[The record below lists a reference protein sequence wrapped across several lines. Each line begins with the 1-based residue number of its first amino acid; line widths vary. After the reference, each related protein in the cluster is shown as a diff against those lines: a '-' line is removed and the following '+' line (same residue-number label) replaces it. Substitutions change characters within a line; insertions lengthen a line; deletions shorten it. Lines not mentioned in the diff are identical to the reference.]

1 MTDPGLLQPPSPR
14 STQLHSS
21 WHFLWGGVLG
31 LAAWTRWLSPWW
43 LLGSAG
49 FILTWI
55 LFRRSNQRTHTAAA
69 VFLLMGT
76 VLGFSAQSQ
85 MGSRRPGEAN
95 LRSQR
100 EEEVSKALSGR
111 FEALLESGDR
121 AVQETRN
128 LLTDPAPQDLQEE
141 LSRIRRRWSVT
152 ALAVYE
158 SDGRLR
164 GWVGVHRGQMPR
176 AIRRAE
182 TPYAFGGGPLFRY
195 LYFTAT
201 APDGD
206 ETAVAA
212 ILLQGN
218 LPGGLEGSGFAS
230 QFRRDTG
237 FPIQILSPDRVE
249 GPAVWD
255 LLWAGQPLL
264 SVSLEELEPGELWA
278 PRVRFWVR
286 VVGFLA
292 LLAWGVLATGGKGF
306 WRHRAGAS
314 TSLLLMAFLLPAQKL
329 WPGVVLTSPA
339 QFLLPGPFPAT
350 LGQLLGVLVALALLC
365 GLFPLKKVAWM
376 GPIVGAAT
384 ISLAF
389 PILEAIFRQGPSPAL
404 LSGGPGGFLTYQ
416 MTLGLLLALV
426 ACVVLGTAGGEGTR
440 EARPWLLVGGSVV
453 ALVLAFLCALLAR
466 SGPGV
471 SSLYLVAWG
480 AAAHLMAR
488 GLGGVDR
495 TRRILVWVMAGILG
509 SSAALPVAWGSQ
521 IQARMTEAEGQLRDL
536 GADTDPYLEF
546 RLFRMAEMADS
557 MDAKISSP
565 VEFLFEVWAS
575 TGRTED
581 PIPMWITL
589 WSPGDLPQENLSMG
603 VHGSRPAEVDDFLSE
618 AREEGVPVLR
628 HLGLEDARYVLLVPL
643 EGGRVLSASVPP
655 KGSTSL
661 SSALGPIFAAIGRPG
676 LGPLNLVDVPP
687 AGNADGGGEV
697 VWERR
702 EDGWRGSVPLSF
714 PGGWYS
720 ARQTV
725 AVPGTLHMVARG
737 TLALLLDLIL
747 VLALWGLG
755 RAMARGREVDFTEIL
770 RVLGSFR
777 ARVTLALFGF
787 FFLSIAIF
795 GTLAFQTLSGAAE
808 RTATA
813 LAERLVEDGASGYLD
828 VAGQM
833 EILAQEVGA
842 DLLEYRDG
850 ELIEGSAEELVEL
863 GLYEGWVPEPI
874 FRSLEDRT
882 EVRGIY
888 RASLARWAY
897 VMAYRRLPDGDILAT
912 PVPVEAGATAL
923 RRQEVADLLGFA
935 IILGAALSLALAF
948 LVGGTLT
955 RPIETL
961 QIASERVGS
970 GNLRVRLPDDRR
982 DEFGAV
988 FGAFNR
994 MVLRIRRSRRALL
1007 RTTRRTQAIMEGAAT
1022 GVVALDS
1029 SGRVTLANPRAEA
1042 LLQEGIQTGKAL
1054 PGREGDAKELI
1065 QWVDLYIRDGIR
1077 EADTEFQ
1084 MGDRRIRVRARRV
1097 TGVGPLGGAVLSLE
1111 DVTDELRTERIL
1123 AWGEM
1128 AQQVAHEVKNPLTPI
1143 KLSVQHLQRAWEDRR
1158 PDFGDILG
1166 KNVVVILREIEHL
1179 ATIARSFSRFGA
1191 PLAAGEVPLEGV
1203 SIQAVTEEVMN
1214 LYRGGE
1220 GALDFE
1226 SIIPPEIP
1234 LVRARES
1241 ELREVLI
1248 NLLEN
1253 SRAAIPEEGR
1263 VVIEAEPATHGV
1275 GLRVRDNGKGISPD
1289 LLTRIFEPH
1298 FSTRSTGTGLGLAI
1312 VRRLVESWGGSV
1324 TAESELGK
1332 GCVIAMFIPVWE
1344 AGTGEFD

>member
-1 MTDPGLLQPPSPR
+1 
-14 STQLHSS
+14 
-21 WHFLWGGVLG
+21 

-43 LLGSAG
+43 LLFSAG
-49 FILTWI
+49 FILAWS
-55 LFRRSNQRTHTAAA
+55 LFHRRSRRLHSVAA
-69 VFLLMGT
+69 VFLLVGT
-76 VLGFSAQSQ
+76 VLGFTAQSQ
-85 MGSRRPGEAN
+85 LGNRQPGEES
-95 LRSQR
+95 LRNRR
-100 EEEVSKALSGR
+100 EERAAMDLERR
-111 FEALLESGDR
+111 FEALLDSGDR
-121 AVQETRN
+121 AVQETRA
-128 LLTDPAPQDLQEE
+128 LLADPGSRDLQEE
-141 LSRIRRRWSVT
+141 LDRIRRSWGVT
-152 ALAVYE
+152 ALAVY
-158 SDGRLR
+158 DVNGQLR

-201 APDGD
+201 APDGAG
-206 ETAVAA
+206 TAVAA
-212 ILLQGN
+212 ALLQAN
-218 LPGGLEGSGFAS
+218 LPGGLEGSGFATR
-230 QFRRDTG
+230 FRRETG
-237 FPIQILSPDRVE
+237 FSIQILSPDRIE
-249 GPAVWD
+249 SSAV
-255 LLWAGQPLL
+255 LEVGWADEPLL
-264 SVSLEELEPGELWA
+264 GVSLEELEPEELWA

-286 VVGFLA
+286 TVGLFA
-292 LLAWGVLATGGKGF
+292 LLAWGLLAAGGRALP
-306 WRHRAGAS
+306 RHRFGAS
-314 TSLLLMAFLLPAQKL
+314 ASLLLVALLIPAQQL
-329 WPGVVLTSPA
+329 WPGMGFTSPA
-339 QFLLPGPFPAT
+339 QFLLPGPFRAT
-350 LGQLLGVLVALALLC
+350 LGQVLSFLVALGLLC
-365 GLFPLKKVAWM
+365 GLFPLKKVAWV
-376 GPIVGAAT
+376 GPLVSAAF
-384 ISLAF
+384 ISVAF
-389 PILEAIFRQGPSPAL
+389 PLLEAVFRQGPSPAL
-404 LSGGPGGFLTYQ
+404 LSGGPGGFLPYQ
-416 MTLGLLLALV
+416 MTLGLLLTLV
-426 ACVVLGTAGGEGTR
+426 ACFALGIGRGDKTRKERPWVLAGG
-440 EARPWLLVGGSVV
+440 LVLS
-453 ALVLAFLCALLAR
+453 LVLAFLGALLAR

-471 SSLYLVAWG
+471 SSLYLAAWG
-480 AAAHLMAR
+480 AAAFLMAR
-488 GLGGVDR
+488 GLEGLARGQ
-495 TRRILVWVMAGILG
+495 RILVWFLAGFLG
-509 SSAALPVAWGSQ
+509 STASLPVAWGAQ
-521 IQARMTEAEGQLRDL
+521 IQARMAEAEGQLKDL
-536 GADTDPYLEF
+536 GADADPYLEF
-546 RLFRMAEMADS
+546 RLLRMAETADS
-557 MDAKISSP
+557 LDAEIPSP

-575 TGRTED
+575 TGWTDD
-581 PIPMWITL
+581 PLPMWITL
-589 WSPGDLPQENLSMG
+589 WSPGNLPQENLSMG
-603 VHGSRPAEVDDFLSE
+603 VHGSRPQEVDDFLLE
-618 AREEGVPVLR
+618 AREGGAPVLR

-661 SSALGPIFAAIGRPG
+661 SSALGPIFAAIGQPG
-676 LGPLNLVDVPP
+676 LGPLNLVDLPTAENP
-687 AGNADGGGEV
+687 DPGGAV
-697 VWERR
+697 DWERR
-702 EDGWRGSVPLSF
+702 SDGWRGSIPLRF

-725 AVPGTLHMVARG
+725 AVSRIPHMVARG
-737 TLALLLDLIL
+737 TLALLLDLLL

-755 RAMARGREVDFTEIL
+755 RAMARGRELQLTETL
-770 RVLGSFR
+770 RVLASFR

-795 GTLAFQTLSGAAE
+795 GTLAFQTLSDAAE

-842 DLLEYRDG
+842 DLLEYRNG
-850 ELIEGSAEELVEL
+850 ELIDGSAEELVEL

-882 EVRGIY
+882 EVRGVH
-888 RASLARWAY
+888 RASLASWAY
-897 VMAYRRLPDGDILAT
+897 VMAYRRLPDGDIIAT

-948 LVGGTLT
+948 LVGRTLT

-970 GNLRVRLPDDRR
+970 GNLKVRIPDDRR

-994 MVLRIRRSRRALL
+994 MVLRIRRARRALL
-1007 RTTRRTQAIMEGAAT
+1007 RTTRRTQAIMEEVAT

-1029 SGRVTLANPRAEA
+1029 SGRVTLANPRAESF
-1042 LLQEGIQTGKAL
+1042 LKEDILVGEDL
-1054 PGREGDAKELI
+1054 PGREGEAKELVH
-1065 QWVDLYIRDGIR
+1065 WVDLYIRDGIR
-1077 EADTEFQ
+1077 EANTEFQ

-1097 TGVGPLGGAVLSLE
+1097 TGEGPLGGAVLSLE

-1166 KNVVVILREIEHL
+1166 KNVGVILREIDHL
-1179 ATIARSFSRFGA
+1179 AAIARSFSRFGA
-1191 PLAAGEVPLEGV
+1191 PRAAGESPLEAV
-1203 SIQAVTEEVMN
+1203 VIQAVIEEVMN
-1214 LYRGGE
+1214 LYGGGG
-1220 GALDFE
+1220 GALEFE
-1226 SIIPPEIP
+1226 RIVPPEIP

-1253 SRAAIPEEGR
+1253 SRAAIPHEGR
-1263 VVIEAEPATHGV
+1263 VVIEAEPVTQGV
-1275 GLRVRDNGKGISPD
+1275 ELRVRDNGKGISPE
-1289 LLTRIFEPH
+1289 LITRIFEPH

-1324 TAESELGK
+1324 TAESEVGK
-1332 GCVIAMFIPVWE
+1332 GTVINIVIPLWE
-1344 AGTGEFD
+1344 TEQGKIE